1 MQRFL
6 EFYFS
11 QKDLLPVDSPFLAEG
26 METTQVTLSRFSFF
40 ILDTFAATTYGV
52 EVQQPMTASSRIQ

>member
-40 ILDTFAATTYGV
+40 Y
-52 EVQQPMTASSRIQ
+52 P